1 MANETTTTNRPPKRV
16 RSFCLS
22 TYLTKSEVGEI
33 LRKHERQIRAYAYI
47 EHDRDVNK
55 DGTPKPRH
63 IHLLLRT
70 VNGRTVEDIRNWFKG
85 FTDEKGMPVNTL
97 GQEMH
102 DIGSSFEYL
111 THDTE
116 AAISEG
122 KFRYDSADIVSND
135 VEYFKGT
142 SERDEDNISLAVM
155 DLCNGI
161 PLREVALKYGR
172 DFIIH
177 YANIKLLFNDIQL
190 QEGGKTIE

>member
-1 MANETTTTNRPPKRV
+1 MSNETSTTNRPLKRV

-22 TYLTKSEVGEI
+22 TYLTKCEVGEV

-55 DGTPKPRH
+55 DGSPKPRH
-63 IHLLLRT
+63 IHLLMRT
-70 VNGRTVEDIRNWFKG
+70 VNNRTVDDIRNWFKG
-85 FTDEKGMPVNTL
+85 YTDEKGMPVNTL

-122 KFRYDSADIVSND
+122 KFRYDPADIISND
-135 VEYFKGT
+135 VDYFKGT

-161 PLREVALKYGR
+161 PLREVSLKYGR

-177 YANIKLLFNDIQL
+177 YASIKLLFNDIQL

>member
-1 MANETTTTNRPPKRV
+1 MANKSRSTNRPPKRV

-22 TYLTKSEVGEI
+22 SYLTKSEIADV
-33 LRKHERQIRAYAYI
+33 LRKHDRQIRAYAFI
-47 EHDRDVNK
+47 EHDRDLNE

-70 VNGRTVEDIRNWFKG
+70 VNSRTISDIRNWFKG
-85 FTDEKGMPVNTL
+85 FTDDKGLPVNTL

-122 KFRYDSADIVSND
+122 KFRYDPADIISND

-142 SERDEDNISLAVM
+142 PECDEDNISLAVM
-155 DLCNGI
+155 DLCNGM

-177 YANIKLLFNDIQL
+177 YVSIKLLFDDIQL

>member
-1 MANETTTTNRPPKRV
+1 MANETTSTNRPPKRV

-22 TYLTKSEVGEI
+22 SYLTKSEIAEV
-33 LRKHERQIRAYAYI
+33 LRKHDRQIRAYAYI
-47 EHDRDVNK
+47 EHDRDLNE

-70 VNGRTVEDIRNWFKG
+70 VNSRTVFDIRNWFNG
-85 FTDEKGMPVNTL
+85 FTDDKGLPVNTL

-111 THDTE
+111 THDTD
-116 AAISEG
+116 AAISDG
-122 KFRYDSADIVSND
+122 KFRYDPADIISND
-135 VEYFKGT
+135 VDYFKGT

-177 YANIKLLFNDIQL
+177 YVSIKLLFNDIQL

>member
-1 MANETTTTNRPPKRV
+1 MANETTSTNRPPKRV

-22 TYLTKSEVGEI
+22 SYLTKSEIVEV
-33 LRKHERQIRAYAYI
+33 LRKHDRQIRAYAYI
-47 EHDRDVNK
+47 EHDRDLNE

-70 VNGRTVEDIRNWFKG
+70 VNSRTVDDIRNWFRG
-85 FTDEKGMPVNTL
+85 FTDDKGMPVNTL

-116 AAISEG
+116 AAITEG
-122 KFRYDSADIVSND
+122 KFRYDPADIISND

>member
-1 MANETTTTNRPPKRV
+1 MANEISTTNRPPKRV

-22 TYLTKSEVGEI
+22 TYLTKSEVGEV

-47 EHDRDVNK
+47 EHDRDINK

-63 IHLLLRT
+63 IHLLIRT
-70 VNGRTVEDIRNWFKG
+70 VNGRTVEDIRNWFRG
-85 FTDEKGMPVNTL
+85 FTDDKGMPVNTL

-116 AAISEG
+116 AAITEG
-122 KFRYDSADIVSND
+122 KFRYDPADIISND

-155 DLCNGI
+155 DLCNGV

-177 YANIKLLFNDIQL
+177 YASIKLLFNDIQL

>member
-16 RSFCLS
+16 RSFSLS
-22 TYLTKSEVGEI
+22 SYLMKSEVVEV
-33 LRKHERQIRAYAYI
+33 LRKHERQIRAYAFI
-47 EHDRDVNK
+47 EHDRDLNK

-70 VNGRTVEDIRNWFKG
+70 VNSRTVDDVRNWFKG
-85 FTDEKGMPVNTL
+85 FTDDNGMPVNTL

-102 DIGSSFEYL
+102 DIRSSFEYL

-122 KFRYDSADIVSND
+122 KFRYDAADIVSND

-142 SERDEDNISLAVM
+142 SERDEDNITLAVM

-161 PLREVALKYGR
+161 LLRDVALKYGR

-177 YANIKLLFNDIQL
+177 YASIKLLFNDIQL
-190 QEGGKTIE
+190 QEGGKSIE

>member
-22 TYLTKSEVGEI
+22 TYLTKSEVGEV

-63 IHLLLRT
+63 IHLLMRT
-70 VNGRTVEDIRNWFKG
+70 VNSRTVEDVRNWFKG
-85 FTDEKGMPVNTL
+85 YTDEKGMPVNTL

-111 THDTE
+111 SRLE
-116 AAISEG
+116 
-122 KFRYDSADIVSND
+122 KL
-135 VEYFKGT
+135 FK
-142 SERDEDNISLAVM
+142 AVR
-155 DLCNGI
+155 LG
-161 PLREVALKYGR
+161 
-172 DFIIH
+172 
-177 YANIKLLFNDIQL
+177 
-190 QEGGKTIE
+190 

>member
-22 TYLTKSEVGEI
+22 TYLMKSEVGEV

-47 EHDRDVNK
+47 EHDRDLNK
-55 DGTPKPRH
+55 DGTLKPRH

-70 VNGRTVEDIRNWFKG
+70 VNSRTVVDVRNWFKG
-85 FTDEKGMPVNTL
+85 FTDDKGLPVNTL

-122 KFRYDSADIVSND
+122 KFRYDPADIVSND

-161 PLREVALKYGR
+161 PLRDVALKYGR

-177 YANIKLLFNDIQL
+177 YSSIKLLFNDIHL